1 MPTPRLP
8 PRTDEEWRQILD
20 PEAYR
25 VGVKDGTERAFTP
38 GNFNDEKR
46 PGQYHCKGCGTPLWS
61 SEHKYDSGSG
71 WPSFWQPVDIEDLGT
86 STDYKLV
93 YPRTEV
99 HCGVCGLHMGHVF
112 DDGPPPTGQRWC
124 INGAVL
130 DFRPQE

>member
-1 MPTPRLP
+1 MPTPRIP
-8 PRTDEEWRQILD
+8 KRTDEEWRALLD

-38 GNFNDEKR
+38 GNYNDEKR
-46 PGQYHCKGCGTPLWS
+46 VGMYHCKGCGTPLWS
-61 SEHKYDSGSG
+61 SETKYDSGSG
-71 WPSFWQPVDIEDLGT
+71 WPSFWQPVDMADIGT

-93 YPRTEV
+93 YPRVEV

-112 DDGPPPTGQRWC
+112 DDGPQPTGQRWC

-130 DFRPQE
+130 DFRPKE